1 MILTIDVNLHY
12 QMLEPTDLLLQIEA
26 ADLPDQRV
34 LSTNIELSPSAHFS
48 RVAAENDVGERIWL
62 RPEGDFISTY
72 RAKID
77 VQRQGADLATLP
89 AVPLHLLPA
98 DAVRYLLP
106 SRYCP
111 TDEFEAFVTSEFD
124 DTAGG
129 ARIMAIADWISRK
142 MHYAPGSSTGQ
153 TTAVDS
159 FVQLRGVCRDFA
171 HVLITLARASA
182 IPARFVSAYSPDVSP
197 QDFHALTEVYLEGGW
212 HLVDPT
218 AMAKPESTVRIGV
231 GADAADVAFMT
242 SFAPMQCVAQ
252 SVRVSV

>member
-77 VQRQGADLATLP
+77 VQRQGADL
-89 AVPLHLLPA
+89 
-98 DAVRYLLP
+98 LP

-124 DTAGG
+124 DTTGG